1 MKRIVDKLIE
11 KKKTISTMESCTGG
25 GVANSITNIEG
36 ASEILKFSAVTYS
49 NEYKIKMGVDGNLID
64 AYTVYSKEVAHD
76 MSKKISDFTFSNY
89 SIGITGKL
97 NKTDI
102 NNFSDFDNVVYF
114 CIYDRDNDLYYE
126 YNMIVNSYERSIAKC
141 EVLDEILEKL
151 LQIIK

>member
-1 MKRIVDKLIE
+1 MNEIIQRLLKLN
-11 KKKTISTMESCTGG
+11 KTISTMESCTGG
-25 GVANSITNIEG
+25 LVANSITDCSG
-36 ASEILKFSAVTYS
+36 ASLVFKFGAVTYS
-49 NEYKIKMGVDGNLID
+49 NEYKIKMGVDSNLID
-64 AYTVYSKEVAHD
+64 TYTVYSREIARD
-76 MSKKISDFTFSNY
+76 MSKKISDYTLSNY

>member
-1 MKRIVDKLIE
+1 MDEVIQRLLKLN
-11 KKKTISTMESCTGG
+11 KTISTMESCTGG
-25 GVANSITNIEG
+25 LVANSITNCSG
-36 ASEILKFSAVTYS
+36 SSLVFKFGAVTYS

-126 YNMIVNSYERSIAKC
+126 YDLVVNSYERSIAKK
-141 EVLDEILEKL
+141 EVLDVVLEKL